1 MRPGATAPGR
11 FPYPMRDLL
20 LWKAFWSLTVTGLAL
35 GSIYA
40 LIALGYTLVYGVLR
54 LINFAH
60 SEVFMVGTIGAL
72 VAATDILQ
80 IDLVVEDGYPYKTGL
95 ALVGVLAFAAAVA
108 MLFSGGA
115 AIAIERIAYRPMRG
129 SGDVISATVLAFL
142 TGFVLAFFFTTNTV
156 AEVIIGLILTGP
168 IAFGYLRLMG
178 RGRQAPRLAFL
189 ITAIGAS
196 TAIAEAVAIWGPDGR
211 EQSST
216 PRVLEKKVLFTFF
229 DADVRIDYV
238 LVFVLAISMMV
249 GLTLFV
255 QRSRIGRGVRAVA
268 QDVETARL
276 MGVNVD
282 MVIMVTFLL
291 GGLMAGGAA
300 LMFTVIYD
308 QTRYNIG
315 FLLGVKSFTAAVLGG
330 IGNLKGA
337 LLGGLLLGLVENYS
351 SAIFG
356 SQWKDVVAFVVL
368 LVVLMFRPT
377 GLLGESLGR
386 ARA

>member
-1 MRPGATAPGR
+1 VVV
-11 FPYPMRDLL
+11 D
-20 LWKAFWSLTVTGLAL
+20 V
-35 GSIYA
+35 I
-40 LIALGYTLVYGVLR
+40 IALV
-54 LINFAH
+54 
-60 SEVFMVGTIGAL
+60 
-72 VAATDILQ
+72 
-80 IDLVVEDGYPYKTGL
+80 
-95 ALVGVLAFAAAVA
+95 
-108 MLFSGGA
+108 
-115 AIAIERIAYRPMRG
+115 
-129 SGDVISATVLAFL
+129 
-142 TGFVLAFFFTTNTV
+142 
-156 AEVIIGLILTGP
+156 LTGP
-168 IAFGYLRLMG
+168 IAYGYLRLMG
-178 RGRQAPRLAFL
+178 RGRTAPRLAFL

-196 TAIAEAVAIWGPDGR
+196 TALAEAVAIWGPEGR
-211 EQSST
+211 EQYQT
-216 PRVLEKKVLFTFF
+216 PRVLEKTVLFNFF
-229 DADVRIDYV
+229 DADVRVDYV
-238 LVFVLAISMMV
+238 LVIVLAIAMMI

-255 QRSRIGRGVRAVA
+255 GRTRLGRGVRAVA

-282 MVIMVTFLL
+282 KVIMITFLL
-291 GGLMAGGAA
+291 GGIMAGGAA
-300 LMFTVIYD
+300 VMFTVIYD

>member
-1 MRPGATAPGR
+1 MTN
-11 FPYPMRDLL
+11 LL
-20 LWKAFWSLTVTGLAL
+20 LWKAFWNLTVTGLAL

-60 SEVFMVGTIGAL
+60 SEVFMVGTIAAFY
-72 VAATDILQ
+72 AATEWLGIEL
-80 IDLVVEDGYPYKTGL
+80 IVNGEYPYKTGL
-95 ALVGVLAFAAAVA
+95 ALIAVLAFLAAAAMVFSGAAAVA
-108 MLFSGGA
+108 
-115 AIAIERIAYRPMRG
+115 IERVAYRPMRG
-129 SGDVISATVLAFL
+129 SGDILSATVLAFL
-142 TGFVLAFFFTTNTV
+142 TGFVAAFFVTTNTV
-156 AEVIIGLILTGP
+156 VDVIIALILTGP
-168 IAFGYLRLMG
+168 IAYGYLRLMG
-178 RGRQAPRLAFL
+178 RGRTAPRLAFL

-196 TAIAEAVAIWGPDGR
+196 TAIAEAVAIWGPEGR
-211 EQSST
+211 EQYQT
-216 PRVLEKKVLFTFF
+216 PRVLEKKILFHFF
-229 DADVRIDYV
+229 DADVRVDYV
-238 LVFVLAISMMV
+238 LVIVLAIAMMI
-249 GLTLFV
+249 GLTIFV
-255 QRSRIGRGVRAVA
+255 NRTRIGRGVRAVA

-282 MVIMVTFLL
+282 KVIMITFLL

-300 LMFTVIYD
+300 VMFTVIYD

-315 FLLGVKSFTAAVLGG
+315 FLLGIKSFTAAVLGG

>member
-1 MRPGATAPGR
+1 MTN
-11 FPYPMRDLL
+11 LL
-20 LWKAFWSLTVTGLAL
+20 LWKAFWNLTVTGLAL

-60 SEVFMVGTIGAL
+60 SEVFMVGTMGAL
-72 VAATDILQ
+72 IATTKLLNIGLIVNGD
-80 IDLVVEDGYPYKTGL
+80 YPYKTGL
-95 ALVGVLAFAAAVA
+95 ALVGVLAFTAAVA
-108 MLFSGGA
+108 MVFAGGA
-115 AIAIERIAYRPMRG
+115 AVAIERVAYRPMRG
-129 SGDVISATVLAFL
+129 SGDIVSATVLAFL
-142 TGFVLAFFFTTNTV
+142 TGFVVAFFISKSAV
-156 AEVIIGLILTGP
+156 VDVIIALVLTGP
-168 IAFGYLRLMG
+168 IALGYLRLMG
-178 RGRQAPRLAFL
+178 RGRTAPRLAFL

-196 TAIAEAVAIWGPDGR
+196 TAISEAVAIWGPDKR
-211 EQSST
+211 EQYQT
-216 PRVLEKKVLFTFF
+216 PRVLKKKVLFHFF
-229 DADVRIDYV
+229 DADIRVDYV
-238 LVFVLAISMMV
+238 LVIAVAIIMMI
-249 GLTLFV
+249 GLTIFV
-255 QRSRIGRGVRAVA
+255 NRTRIGRGVRAVA

-282 MVIMVTFLL
+282 KVIMITFLL

-300 LMFTVIYD
+300 VMFTVIYD

-315 FLLGVKSFTAAVLGG
+315 YLLGIKSFTAAVLGG

-337 LLGGLLLGLVENYS
+337 LLGGLALGLVENYS

-377 GLLGESLGR
+377 GLLGESLAR